1 MGEDGSI
8 VFRVDADDAEAQKK
22 LSQLRK
28 DIEKTAK
35 AVDASQSKKNGIVAQ
50 LEEARA
56 AAAKTSAEIQE
67 IRAQMSENESVLSGR
82 TGDVDLEEFQAR
94 KQAQGEMTL
103 ELQQQEQLYA
113 RQQATVAKLQG
124 QEQQIEATLQQQ
136 TAELERQRGEAGA
149 VERHLANQSASVLPQ
164 LREATEAVT
173 KSMRKGVKSIL
184 KWGFGIRSAF
194 ILMRRLR
201 SAVVE
206 GVKAFAEQDEE
217 TKRNLTELKNSLSTL
232 KASWG
237 AAFAPI
243 LNAVAPLLQKL
254 ISWLTAAANAV
265 QMFFAVLGGKTTY
278 KRAIANNEALADSYA
293 GAGGAAKDA
302 EKQLMGFDKINKVN
316 DNSSSGSGGAGASTG
331 QQFEEV
337 EIEPKK
343 LAFLQ
348 AVKDHLREIGL
359 LAGAV
364 AAALLAWKISSAL
377 GLSFQTVFGV
387 LLTILGTIVFIKEGF
402 DAWQNGI
409 DWDNLIG
416 MIEGAAIAVV
426 GLGLAFGSTGA
437 AIGLLV
443 AGIAMLVIGI
453 RDWIKN
459 GELSTQTFTM
469 LEVAIAAVGVALALL
484 IGPSGWIALLVAG
497 LVGAALAIYKNWDSI
512 KEWWT
517 GKVVP
522 KLEEGVQ
529 AIAKGWDNL
538 KQWAG
543 DLRDGVSEKFN
554 SLKEKISGA
563 WTSVTQKTE
572 ELKTR
577 VNQKWTEIKTGISTR
592 MSSIKTDIT
601 SGFTQAKTT
610 VVQKITDMWTSV
622 TTKFESIRSSIS
634 SKVQAIKGLLN
645 FSWSFPKPKMPHFS
659 WYWQD
664 VGGLLS
670 IPRFT
675 VEWYAKGGVFDTA
688 SLIGVGENGKEAVVP
703 LERNTEWITGLADT
717 LLDRMA
723 SSRFADYITGRQ
735 LPAFA
740 TGQLVPPRAVDRESM
755 LSDSDMKRLAAALA
769 SVIGGSGD
777 GKHIHQWICDGRVLA
792 EIVDDQNSR
801 KDRSGGSR

>member
-8 VFRVDADDAEAQKK
+8 VFRVDADDADAQKK

-35 AVDASQSKKNGIVAQ
+35 AVDASQSKKNGIVTQ

-56 AAAKTSAEIQE
+56 AAAKTNAEIQE
-67 IRAQMSENESVLSGR
+67 IRAQMAENESVLSGR

-94 KQAQGEMTL
+94 KQAQEEMTF

-113 RQQATVAKLQG
+113 RQQTAVAKLEG

-206 GVKAFAEQDEE
+206 GVKSFAEQDEE
-217 TKRNLTELKNSLSTL
+217 TNRNITSLKSSLSTL
-232 KASWG
+232 KVSWG

-265 QMFFAVLGGKTTY
+265 QMFFSVLGGKTTY
-278 KRAIANNEALADSYA
+278 KRAIANNEALAESVSST
-293 GAGGAAKDA
+293 GSAAEDA
-302 EKQLMGFDKINKVN
+302 EKQLMGFDKINKTN
-316 DNSSSGSGGAGASTG
+316 DNSSSGSGGAGSSTE

-337 EIEPKK
+337 EIDPKK

-348 AVKDHLREIGL
+348 AVKDHLREIGI

-377 GLSFQTVFGV
+377 GMSFQTVFGV
-387 LLTILGTIVFIKEGF
+387 LLSILGTVVFIKDGF
-402 DAWQNGI
+402 DAWQNGV
-409 DWDNLIG
+409 DWNNLTG

-426 GLGLAFGSTGA
+426 GLGLAFGTTGA

-459 GELSTQTFTM
+459 GKLSTQTFTM
-469 LEVAIAAVGVALALL
+469 LEAAIAAVGVALALL
-484 IGPSGWIALLVAG
+484 TGSWIPLLVAG

-529 AIAKGWDNL
+529 AIAKGWDDL

-554 SLKEKISGA
+554 SIKEEISGA
-563 WTSVTQKTE
+563 WTTVTQKTE

-577 VNQKWTEIKTGISTR
+577 ITQKWAEIKTGISSR
-592 MSSIKTDIT
+592 MSSIKTNIT
-601 SGFTQAKTT
+601 SAFTQAKTT
-610 VVQKITDMWTSV
+610 VVQKVTDMWSSIQ
-622 TTKFESIRSSIS
+622 TKFESIRSTIS

-659 WYWQD
+659 WYWDD

-675 VEWYAKGGVFDTA
+675 VDWYAKGGVFDTA

-703 LERNTEWITGLADT
+703 LEKNTEWITGLADT

-740 TGQLVPPRAVDRESM
+740 TGQLVPPRAVDRESIF
-755 LSDSDMKRLAAALA
+755 SDSDMKRLAAALA
-769 SVIGGSGD
+769 SVIGGSGG

>member
-50 LEEARA
+50 LEEARET
-56 AAAKTSAEIQE
+56 AKKTGEEIERIKESLAEREDIMSGKGE
-67 IRAQMSENESVLSGR
+67 IDFPHFMEFLEDNERLK
-82 TGDVDLEEFQAR
+82 T
-94 KQAQGEMTL
+94 TL
-103 ELQQQEQLYA
+103 TEQEQLYA

-278 KRAIANNEALADSYA
+278 KRAIANNEALAESVSST
-293 GAGGAAKDA
+293 GSAAEDA

-316 DNSSSGSGGAGASTG
+316 DNSSSSGGGSGASTG

-337 EIEPKK
+337 EIDPKK

-377 GLSFQTVFGV
+377 DLSFQTVFGV

-402 DAWQNGI
+402 DAWQNGV

-426 GLGLAFGSTGA
+426 GLGLAFGTTGA

-469 LEVAIAAVGVALALL
+469 LEFAIAAVGVALALL
-484 IGPSGWIALLVAG
+484 TGSWIPLLVAG

-543 DLRDGVSEKFN
+543 DLLDGVSEKFN

-563 WTSVTQKTE
+563 WTIVIQKTE

-675 VEWYAKGGVFDTA
+675 VDWYAKGGVFDTA

-755 LSDSDMKRLAAALA
+755 FSDSDMKRLAAALA

-792 EIVDDQNSR
+792 EIVDDHNSR